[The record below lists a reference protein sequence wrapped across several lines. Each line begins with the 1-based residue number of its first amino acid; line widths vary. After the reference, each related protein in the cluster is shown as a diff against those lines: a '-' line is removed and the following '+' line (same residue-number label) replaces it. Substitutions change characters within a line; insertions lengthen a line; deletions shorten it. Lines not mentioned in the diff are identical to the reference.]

1 MRVVC
6 IYIYTHYIFL
16 VACQVDKVKGGSIK
30 SWLVTVSRRRQ
41 EGVKLFTRRA
51 ERYGLRVSMSFLWG
65 VTRVLDIERHENI

>member
-1 MRVVC
+1 
-6 IYIYTHYIFL
+6 
-16 VACQVDKVKGGSIK
+16 
-30 SWLVTVSRRRQ
+30 VTVSRRRQ